1 MFSSW
6 KMIVLMSGLSG
17 LIGTTAISYLL
28 ARVGVGDR
36 AGILVA
42 ATVMCAVCSV
52 VGYHKG
58 LEEGISAA

>member
-1 MFSSW
+1 MFLSR
-6 KMIVLMSGLSG
+6 KMIVLMSSLSG
-17 LIGTTAISYLL
+17 LIGTAAISYLL

-36 AGILVA
+36 ASILVA

-52 VGYHKG
+52 VGYHEG